1 MTTSPSAATPLL
13 TTHDAKPGAIGRTAR
28 RHGREIAV
36 AAAYGLLLLVLAVSR
51 PSFYERQFF
60 DTLVSAA
67 PVLVLAC
74 GMTLVI
80 LCRHIDISVG
90 SQVSVC
96 AVLAA
101 LAARE
106 GIPVPFVAL
115 LAVAAGA
122 FFGAVNGWLVALCG
136 LPSIVVTLATM
147 VMIYEPLRWAREGE
161 AVRGLPDN
169 FQWFGLTQSQGEWL
183 LVLISATVFVSLTFV
198 MRYVAAGRAVYA
210 VGSDPEAARLAGV
223 RPRRVV
229 FSVYVLTG
237 ALAGLAALIQAVR
250 QPQVDVVAGL
260 GLELEVIAAVI
271 VGGAAITGGRGTLV
285 GTLLGVV
292 LLGAVRPALGFLGLQ
307 AEWERAVHGLIILLA
322 VASEGLFRR
331 RTR

>member
-1 MTTSPSAATPLL
+1 MSATTLVATRDTEASALARLS
-13 TTHDAKPGAIGRTAR
+13 R
-28 RHGREIAV
+28 RHGHEIAV
-36 AAAYGLLLLVLAVSR
+36 AAAYALLLLVLALSR
-51 PSFYERQFF
+51 PAFYERQFF
-60 DTLVSAA
+60 DTLVSAS

-106 GIPVPFVAL
+106 GIPVPLAAL
-115 LAVAAGA
+115 LAIAAGA
-122 FFGAVNGWLVALCG
+122 LFGAINGWLVTLCG

-169 FQWFGLTQSQGEWL
+169 FQWFGFTQLQGEWL
-183 LVLISATVFVSLTFV
+183 LIGIAATVLLALALVTRSI
-198 MRYVAAGRAVYA
+198 AAGRAVYA
-210 VGSDPEAARLAGV
+210 VGSDPEAARLAGI

-237 ALAGLAALIQAVR
+237 ALAGLAALMQAVR

-260 GLELEVIAAVI
+260 GLELEVIAAVV

-285 GTLLGVV
+285 GTLLGVA

-331 RTR
+331 RAR

>member
-1 MTTSPSAATPLL
+1 MSESTGAMTPGLATGDEGL
-13 TTHDAKPGAIGRTAR
+13 RTFARATR
-28 RHGREIAV
+28 RHGREVAV
-36 AAAYGLLLLVLAVSR
+36 GAAYAALLLALAVFR
-51 PSFYERQFF
+51 PAFYERQFF

-67 PVLVLAC
+67 PVLVVAC

-106 GIPVPFVAL
+106 GVPMPLVAL
-115 LAVAAGA
+115 VAVGAGA
-122 FFGAVNGWLVALCG
+122 LFGCLNGWLVAGCG

-161 AVRGLPDN
+161 AVRGLPET
-169 FQWFGLTQSQGEWL
+169 FQWFGLSQSQGEWL
-183 LVLISATVFVSLTFV
+183 LIAVAATVLILLLLVT
-198 MRYVAAGRAVYA
+198 RYVAAGRAVYA
-210 VGSDPEAARLAGV
+210 VGSDPEAARLAGI
-223 RPRRVV
+223 RSRRVV
-229 FSVYVLTG
+229 FVVYVLAG
-237 ALAGLAALIQAVR
+237 ALAGLAALMQAVR

-260 GLELEVIAAVI
+260 GLELEVIAAVV

-285 GTLLGVV
+285 GTLLGVA

>member
-1 MTTSPSAATPLL
+1 MSGSVTAVA
-13 TTHDAKPGAIGRTAR
+13 DPGAAEARALAPASRR
-28 RHGREIAV
+28 RHGREVAV
-36 AAAYGLLLLVLAVSR
+36 AVAYAALLLALAVFR
-51 PSFYERQFF
+51 PAFYQRQFF

-80 LCRHIDISVG
+80 LSRHIDISVG

-101 LAARE
+101 LAARQ
-106 GIPVPFVAL
+106 GVPMPLVAL
-115 LAVAAGA
+115 LAIGAGA
-122 FFGAVNGWLVALCG
+122 MFGLVNGWLIALCG

-161 AVRGLPDN
+161 AVRGLPEW
-169 FQWFGLTQSQGEWL
+169 FQWFGLSQAQGEWL
-183 LVLISATVFVSLTFV
+183 LIGVAAVVFVALSLMT
-198 MRYVAAGRAVYA
+198 RYVAAGRAVYA
-210 VGSDPEAARLAGV
+210 VGSDPEAARLAGI

-229 FSVYVLTG
+229 FFVYVLMG
-237 ALAGLAALIQAVR
+237 ALAGLAALMQAVR

-260 GLELEVIAAVI
+260 GLELEVIAAVV

-285 GTLLGVV
+285 GALLGVA
-292 LLGAVRPALGFLGLQ
+292 LLGAIRPALGFLGLQ

-322 VASEGLFRR
+322 VALEGLFRR
-331 RTR
+331 RRLT

>member
-1 MTTSPSAATPLL
+1 MTDAGETLTVPVVDARADGAVARLL
-13 TTHDAKPGAIGRTAR
+13 R
-28 RHGREIAV
+28 RRGRELSV
-36 AAAYGLLLLVLAVSR
+36 AAAYATLLLALAVLR
-51 PSFYERQFF
+51 PGFYERQFF
-60 DTLVSAA
+60 DTWVSAA

-106 GIPVPFVAL
+106 GVPMALVPLVA
-115 LAVAAGA
+115 VGAGA
-122 FFGAVNGWLVALCG
+122 AFGAVNGWLVAACG

-147 VMIYEPLRWAREGE
+147 VMIQEPLRWAREGE
-161 AVRGLPDN
+161 AVRGLPAN
-169 FQWFGLTQSQGEWL
+169 FQWFGLTQSGGEWSLVAISL
-183 LVLISATVFVSLTFV
+183 LVFAAVAFVATFI
-198 MRYVAAGRAVYA
+198 AAGRAAYA
-210 VGSDPEAARLAGV
+210 VGSDPEAARLAGI

-229 FSVYVLTG
+229 FFVYVLVG
-237 ALAGLAALIQAVR
+237 ALAGLAALMQAVR

-260 GLELEVIAAVI
+260 GMELEVIAAVV

-285 GTLLGVV
+285 GTLLGVA
-292 LLGAVRPALGFLGLQ
+292 LLGAIRPTLGFLGLQ

-322 VASEGLFRR
+322 VASDGLLGRGR
-331 RTR
+331 